1 MLGTVYSPKI
11 AKINSQQEKTIRLNS
26 KNKYP
31 PPPPPPPPP
40 HPPPPKIANQQKFT
54 PAKISW
60 HTVTGTGVLH
70 HQDPREQGKVM
81 PCTGRVR

>member
-11 AKINSQQEKTIRLNS
+11 AKINSQQEKTLRLNS
-26 KNKYP
+26 KNKS
-31 PPPPPPPPP
+31 PPP
-40 HPPPPKIANQQKFT
+40 HASPPKIANQQKFT

>member
-11 AKINSQQEKTIRLNS
+11 AKIDSQQEKTNRFNS
-26 KNKYP
+26 KNLS
-31 PPPPPPPPP
+31 PPPPP
-40 HPPPPKIANQQKFT
+40 HASPKKIANQQKFT

-70 HQDPREQGKVM
+70 HQDPREQGKFM